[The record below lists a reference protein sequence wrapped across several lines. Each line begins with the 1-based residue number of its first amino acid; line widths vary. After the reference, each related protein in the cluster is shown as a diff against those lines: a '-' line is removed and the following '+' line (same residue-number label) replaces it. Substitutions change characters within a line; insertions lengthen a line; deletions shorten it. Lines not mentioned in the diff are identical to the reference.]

1 MTIPKIFHHI
11 WVGPKP
17 IPEKTLKFIKHIQ
30 EIHPDYT
37 FILWTDKDILPEN
50 FTILEYIHK
59 AENYAQKS
67 DIMRYEILY
76 KYGGIY
82 LDTDFDLLKNITPLL
97 THDLVVCNEDN
108 WVDHYMSIGFIAS
121 SKGNPNLKRCMDAIP
136 YCQLN
141 GEGGGPN
148 FETGP
153 WYFRKHIHMDDSV
166 RILPTHVMYPVHFNQ
181 RNDPFPPFSDETYGV
196 HYWDH
201 SWK

>member
-1 MTIPKIFHHI
+1 MTIPKIFHSI
-11 WVGPKP
+11 WVGPNP

-30 EIHPDYT
+30 ELHPDYT
-37 FILWTDKDILPEN
+37 FMLWTDKDLLPEN
-50 FTILEYIHK
+50 FTNLEYIHR
-59 AENYAQKS
+59 ADAYAQKS

-76 KYGGIY
+76 NYGGIY
-82 LDTDFDLLKNITPLL
+82 LDTDFDLVKNITPLL
-97 THDLVVCNEDN
+97 THELVLCNEDT
-108 WVDHYMSIGFIAS
+108 WVDHYITTAFIAS

-141 GEGGGPN
+141 GQGGGPN